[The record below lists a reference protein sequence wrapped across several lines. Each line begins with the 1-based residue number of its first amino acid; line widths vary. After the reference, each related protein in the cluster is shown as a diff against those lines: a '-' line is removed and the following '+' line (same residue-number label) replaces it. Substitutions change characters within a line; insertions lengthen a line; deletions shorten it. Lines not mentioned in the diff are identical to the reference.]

1 MGGRLCGKSRE
12 GLRKKEEAV
21 SDGKKREGKTER
33 RERGRERGFKEVSNR
48 EKEQDTK
55 KERDIRMKKIR

>member
-33 RERGRERGFKEVSNR
+33 RERETEASKRFQTERRSKIQR
-48 EKEQDTK
+48 K
-55 KERDIRMKKIR
+55 KET